1 MKKILFIA
9 TVACLSLAACEEV
22 GNGEGNGDITDNPI
36 LSDKPTT
43 SLQPSEQKVK
53 LESVAQN
60 FMSECSPE
68 DFEKISNIA
77 DAFVEKFGV
86 EGYDLS
92 QFYNWINSQYETA
105 WKGDYEATTSG
116 GTVNVNESYDLLF
129 LIANHKGH
137 FHFEE
142 NGVTVDS
149 LYNGLK
155 ATCTINANNY
165 EAVIEQS
172 GKVTNAIY
180 TLTDNDYHTGNGY
193 YNEEGE
199 WIEVSSS
206 TQVAN
211 KWRMKL
217 TVGVPERL
225 DITINENG
233 SPLAQIT
240 AEFTPGF
247 TASGIVPTKDS
258 FSTEVTIRIEDYEY
272 VIENLK
278 YDGASGTA
286 STSQTLKK
294 NGKTLISYNVSGN
307 VRIEVATEKEEW
319 DGNSYEYQ
327 YVKASLAKDIT
338 AALDILGEVQVIGS
352 CSNAIEASEEIDAF
366 WDALYNDKNIADE
379 NTAKRHLDNF
389 NAKFDFGVFYDK
401 GNNKQADLVFEYRHN
416 PGENVDWDI
425 NNDGVVNGYDR
436 YESYYELFPVIVFN
450 DGSRYSV
457 EEYFTEDAFG
467 NLVDSIYDVCDSF
480 SEMFGFSF
488 AEELEPIAPGTEVM

>member
-129 LIANHKGH
+129 LIANHTGH

-307 VRIEVATEKEEW
+307 VRIEVATWKDEW

-338 AALDILGEVQVIGS
+338 AALDILGEVQVIGF
-352 CSNAIEASEEIDAF
+352 CSNAMEASDEMEAF
-366 WDALYNDKNIADE
+366 WDALYSDGDVVNE
-379 NTAKRHLDNF
+379 NAAQRHLGNF

-401 GNNKQADLVFEYRHN
+401 GNNRQADLEFEYRHN
-416 PGENVDWDI
+416 PGEEADWDI
-425 NNDGVVNGYDR
+425 NGDGLVNGNDR
-436 YESYYELFPVIVFN
+436 YNGYYEFFPVIVFN

-467 NLVDSIYDVCDSF
+467 NLVEDFYEFCESF
-480 SEMFGFSF
+480 GEVFGVEDEVVELPGHP
-488 AEELEPIAPGTEVM
+488 EEIIQ